1 MRAVPQPEGT
11 ITESPDP
18 ASTGPPRGQ
27 RRDEIWEAVRY
38 ALRVFLSLRVALFLL
53 GLLAVALLP
62 MNDAPSVPGWNGPA
76 QAGGWH
82 NMFTAWERWDALW
95 FLRIADTGYAAADG
109 SAAFFPLYPILVRAV
124 STVIGGHPLAAA
136 MIVSNASFFVAL
148 VLVYLLTLEEWDR
161 TVARRTV
168 LYISIFP
175 TAFFFLAPYSES
187 LFLALSVGCLL
198 AARREN
204 WLVAAVCG
212 ALAAATRSMGILLI
226 LPLVAMAV
234 TSWRAM
240 PQPKLGTLVARLAA
254 ALSVGAGTFAYLLF
268 WQLKNGEFWAPLTSQ
283 GGWSREFS
291 FFWSSIAEASK
302 QAWEYVGFY
311 PGGYH
316 QIDWV
321 LVLIALAVAVW
332 VALKARLPYALYTL
346 AALLMPLTLI
356 FEGRPFMSLPR
367 FVLPLFPL
375 FWGLARFAERFRA
388 HDLVVATSAAG
399 LGVLAV
405 LYTNWYFVF

>member
-1 MRAVPQPEGT
+1 MGGVSESERSAGEPPESTVEPRSGTERRA
-11 ITESPDP
+11 
-18 ASTGPPRGQ
+18 
-27 RRDEIWEAVRY
+27 EIWEAVRY
-38 ALRVFLSLRVALFLL
+38 ALKVFLSLRVALFLL
-53 GLLAVALLP
+53 GLLAIALLP
-62 MNDAPSVPGWNGPA
+62 MNDAPNVPGWNAPP
-76 QAGGWH
+76 QTGGWH

-95 FLRIADTGYAAADG
+95 FLRIADKGYAAADG
-109 SAAFFPLYPILVRAV
+109 SAAFFPLYPVLVRAV

-148 VLVYLLTLEEWDR
+148 VLVYLMTLEEWDR

-198 AARREN
+198 AARRGN
-204 WLVAAVCG
+204 WVVAAVLG

-226 LPLVAMAV
+226 LPLLAMAV
-234 TSWRAM
+234 TSWRAATE
-240 PQPKLGTLVARLAA
+240 PKIGALVTRLAA
-254 ALSVGAGTFAYLLF
+254 TFSVGAGTFAYLLF
-268 WQLKNGEFWAPLTSQ
+268 WELKDGEFWAPLTSQ

-291 FFWSSIAEASK
+291 FFWTSIADASR
-302 QAWEYVGFY
+302 QAWDYVGFY

-321 LVLIALAVAVW
+321 LVMVALVAAVW
-332 VALKARLPYALYTL
+332 VALRTRLPYALYTL

-356 FEGRPFMSLPR
+356 FEGRPLMSLPR

-375 FWGLARFAERFRA
+375 FWGLARFADRFRA
-388 HDLVVATSAAG
+388 HDLVVAVSAAG